1 MPTRD
6 RLAAKTKQGAT
17 SIVNCDWHI
26 SVIKVFIDNAPS
38 YRAFSRDVIAA
49 MLVSQ
54 EQKIS
59 H

>member
-1 MPTRD
+1 MCPHLFVNP
-6 RLAAKTKQGAT
+6 LAMNTIQEQLMLQE
-17 SIVNCDWHI
+17 N
-26 SVIKVFIDNAPS
+26 

-49 MLVSQ
+49 MLVSH